1 MKDGARRGI
10 RRTTASIDRAPQAAV
25 GYRGNMPNI
34 ALELGNQV
42 ASFGVK
48 SAYGEPQ
55 EIDGVTVTPVA
66 FTYAGFGGASGDGGE
81 GGGGGGVSVPVGV
94 YVRREEGLRFEP
106 NIVTLLVVAVP
117 FVWVTGRALTRIIR
131 ALKK

>member
-1 MKDGARRGI
+1 
-10 RRTTASIDRAPQAAV
+10 
-25 GYRGNMPNI
+25 MPNI
-34 ALELGNQV
+34 ALDLGEQV

-55 EIDGVTVTPVA
+55 DVDGVSITPVA
-66 FTYAGFGGASGDGGE
+66 LTWAGFGGGADQENNG
-81 GGGGGGVSVPVGV
+81 GGGGGGVSIPLGV

-106 NIVTLLVVAVP
+106 NIVSLLAVGIP
-117 FVWVTGRALTRIIR
+117 FVCVAGRALARVIR

>member
-1 MKDGARRGI
+1 MGWIDPT
-10 RRTTASIDRAPQAAV
+10 RTV
-25 GYRGNMPNI
+25 FLGYRGVMPNI
-34 ALELGNQV
+34 ALELGKQA

-55 EIDGVTVTPVA
+55 DVDGVSITPVA
-66 FTYAGFGGASGDGGE
+66 FTYSGFGGGSGDGAE
-81 GGGGGGVSVPVGV
+81 GGGGGGVSIPVGV

-106 NIVTLLVVAVP
+106 NIVTLLVVAAP
-117 FVWVTGRALTRIIR
+117 FVWVAGRALTRIIR

>member
-1 MKDGARRGI
+1 
-10 RRTTASIDRAPQAAV
+10 
-25 GYRGNMPNI
+25 MPNI
-34 ALELGNQV
+34 ALELGKQA

-48 SAYGEPQ
+48 SAYGEQ
-55 EIDGVTVTPVA
+55 QDVDGVSITPVA
-66 FTYAGFGGASGDGGE
+66 FTYSGFGGGSGDGAE

-106 NIVTLLVVAVP
+106 NIVTLLVVAIP
-117 FVWVTGRALTRIIR
+117 FVWATGRALSRIIR

>member
-1 MKDGARRGI
+1 M
-10 RRTTASIDRAPQAAV
+10 
-25 GYRGNMPNI
+25 
-34 ALELGNQV
+34 
-42 ASFGVK
+42 K

-55 EIDGVTVTPVA
+55 DVDGVSITPVA
-66 FTYAGFGGASGDGGE
+66 FTYSASAAAAGDGAE

-117 FVWVTGRALTRIIR
+117 FVWVAGRALTRIIR

>member
-1 MKDGARRGI
+1 MEEAQHSI
-10 RRTTASIDRAPQAAV
+10 RKPTAWIDRTRSV
-25 GYRGNMPNI
+25 FLGYRGGMPNI
-34 ALELGNQV
+34 ALELGKQA

-55 EIDGVTVTPVA
+55 DVDGVSITPVA
-66 FTYAGFGGASGDGGE
+66 FTYSGFGGGSGDGGE

-117 FVWVTGRALTRIIR
+117 FVWVAGRALTRIIR